1 MRTDSAF
8 LFDGFKFY
16 YRVAVV
22 ALMSGSTI
30 TIEYSMLNNS
40 GWRGK
45 SPNLKCMYTYT
56 ARIEGRNYDRAQR
69 IA

>member
-1 MRTDSAF
+1 MRKDSAF
-8 LFDGFKFY
+8 LFDGFKFC

-40 GWRGK
+40 GLRGK
-45 SPNLKCMYTYT
+45 SPN
-56 ARIEGRNYDRAQR
+56 I
-69 IA
+69 

>member
-8 LFDGFKFY
+8 LFDGFKFC

-40 GWRGK
+40 GLRGK
-45 SPNLKCMYTYT
+45 SPNLKCKYTYT
-56 ARIEGRNYDRAQR
+56 AKIVGRNYDRAQR